1 MKRILGTSNVSTGD
15 KIVLIDA
22 VQDKLGIKKGDLVI
36 FYDEDN
42 KIVIDK
48 ATIEE

>member
-1 MKRILGTSNVSTGD
+1 MKRILGTSKVSTGD
-15 KIVLIDA
+15 KIVLIDV

-36 FYDEDN
+36 FYDEDS

-48 ATIEE
+48 AIIEE